1 MQHVLPLL
9 TAQATE
15 ARDREA
21 ARLTQLRQSHAQA
34 QATLQRLEAFRLECL
49 ARSPSAMGGRGDC
62 DSLAGYQKF
71 VARLDEAIAMQRQ
84 ETTLRWQQAEAQQLR
99 LVTAQQ
105 RLLAYQALAARNA
118 TRAAQKEAKRD
129 QRMADEFA
137 ARATARAQE
146 PFA

>member
-1 MQHVLPLL
+1 MEHVLPML
-9 TAQATE
+9 TQQATA

-21 ARLTQLRQSHAQA
+21 ARLQQARQSHAQA
-34 QATLQRLEAFRLECL
+34 QATLQRLEAFRQECL
-49 ARSPSAMGGRGDC
+49 ARSPAATGGRGDGAT
-62 DSLAGYQKF
+62 LAAYQQF

-84 ETTLRWQQAEAQQLR
+84 ETGLRANQADAQQQR
-99 LVTAQQ
+99 LAQAQQ
-105 RLLAYQALAARNA
+105 RLLAFQALANRQAV
-118 TRAAQKEAKRD
+118 RAAQRETKRE